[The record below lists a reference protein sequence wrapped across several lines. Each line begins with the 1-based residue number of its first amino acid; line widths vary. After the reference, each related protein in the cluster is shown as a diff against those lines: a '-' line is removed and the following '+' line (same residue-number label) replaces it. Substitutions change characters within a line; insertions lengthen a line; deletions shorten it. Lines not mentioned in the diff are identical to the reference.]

1 MSFGEKRPGRA
12 NRPLGFQRK
21 SGAMAERSALAGL
34 PEVQKAA
41 ETVCIGQN
49 GGGLNPDIQRSP
61 GTCLDS
67 LGPSPSGTSR
77 HGSRC
82 LKLALQ
88 LGNARHSRPYRKLGD
103 RRVTSVFLWPQR
115 LPRPGPRLMG
125 VPASKAGNRRT
136 KTPPFPI
143 TQRAN
148 AAFDGIEDLTDGI
161 VRHLLGGFRRKF
173 RRRVAK
179 GFAQRNKTRRIRHG
193 ASIA

>member
-77 HGSRC
+77 HGSRR

-88 LGNARHSRPYRKLGD
+88 LANARHSRP
-103 RRVTSVFLWPQR
+103 
-115 LPRPGPRLMG
+115 
-125 VPASKAGNRRT
+125 
-136 KTPPFPI
+136 
-143 TQRAN
+143 
-148 AAFDGIEDLTDGI
+148 
-161 VRHLLGGFRRKF
+161 
-173 RRRVAK
+173 
-179 GFAQRNKTRRIRHG
+179 
-193 ASIA
+193 

>member
-1 MSFGEKRPGRA
+1 
-12 NRPLGFQRK
+12 
-21 SGAMAERSALAGL
+21 
-34 PEVQKAA
+34 
-41 ETVCIGQN
+41 
-49 GGGLNPDIQRSP
+49 
-61 GTCLDS
+61 
-67 LGPSPSGTSR
+67 
-77 HGSRC
+77 
-82 LKLALQ
+82 
-88 LGNARHSRPYRKLGD
+88 
-103 RRVTSVFLWPQR
+103 
-115 LPRPGPRLMG
+115 MG